1 MSKILLLFDG
11 RKSVANLWLNH
22 SPELLLF
29 FDRQIVFQSKLLDNV
44 ADIFIF
50 INYDFGWLSLAQV
63 DVQIKYRLLIPL
75 KNRLL
80 LRRLNTKV
88 HHLIVLASIWLF
100 VVIDL
105 VDFLV
110 Q

>member
-1 MSKILLLFDG
+1 
-11 RKSVANLWLNH
+11 
-22 SPELLLF
+22 
-29 FDRQIVFQSKLLDNV
+29 
-44 ADIFIF
+44 
-50 INYDFGWLSLAQV
+50 
-63 DVQIKYRLLIPL
+63 L